1 MIQKNLIA
9 KENTID
15 LATAMESD
23 YQSENDD
30 TAPQIGS
37 SVFLT
42 IPENDEVGASSQ
54 E

>member
-42 IPENDEVGASSQ
+42 IPDNEVGASSQ